1 MGRREAAALHSKPR
15 VTSMRAFSYALH
27 IILPLVAVACKPP
40 VRMTPPPADAPAAQV
55 ALSGASVLIGAGDIA
70 MCNGSGDEATAALVD
85 SVLRADSAAK
95 VHDEV
100 FTLGDNAYPDGSA
113 RDFALCFAPSWGD
126 SARLIMKNIRP
137 APGNHEHLSNMAA
150 PYYKYFGSRAGSS
163 SKGYYSYDVGEWHA
177 IVLNSEL
184 VVNTGFT
191 AAERKAQE
199 DWLAEDLKSNQK
211 PCTLAYWHHPRFSS
225 GWHGGDPRIGAFW
238 RILHDG
244 GADLILNGHDHNYE
258 RFLPQTPEGVA
269 DSVKG
274 LTQIV
279 VGTGGSELRGFRNP
293 LTPNSATRVQGHFG
307 VLKLTLGAAEWRSA
321 FLDVTGRS
329 WDETGGKCH

>member
-1 MGRREAAALHSKPR
+1 
-15 VTSMRAFSYALH
+15 MRASSYALQ
-27 IILPLVAVACKPP
+27 IILPLVALACKPA

-70 MCNGSGDEATAALVD
+70 ICNGSGDEATAALVD

-126 SARLIMKNIRP
+126 SGRLIMKNIRP

-191 AAERKAQE
+191 DAERKAQV
-199 DWLAEDLKSNQK
+199 DWLAQDLKSNQK

-225 GWHGGDPRIGAFW
+225 GWHGGDLRIGPFW
-238 RILHDG
+238 RILYDG
-244 GADLILNGHDHNYE
+244 GADLILNGHDHEYE
-258 RFLPQTPEGVA
+258 RFLPQTPEGIA

-279 VGTGGSELRGFRNP
+279 AGTGGGELRGFRNP
-293 LTPNSATRVQGHFG
+293 IAPNSATRIEGHFG
-307 VLKLTLGAAEWRSA
+307 VVKLTLGAAEWRSA
-321 FLDVTGRS
+321 FLDVTGRP